1 MGITGNEVRISSRY
15 LSAKLGTYTF
25 TSPYNSNRNIAY
37 NTDSTRPRLSSNN
50 VDYSN
55 EIYSKDTTLGSL
67 KMSTYYYN
75 KSGNENSQLNSSNWN
90 LQFPTMSINTTNLTS
105 VKFYT
110 SLRFDEIRSGR
121 DEFLYLQIKRT
132 NEAWELHGSD
142 EIISQSFLYME
153 RNAIFINGTIVNNN
167 NKGMRGYYEDNEVY
181 KVEVDLT
188 STILSYNGS
197 DFNIRFYLYNF
208 QDNDFVELGS
218 YLLEY
223 TYN

>member
-37 NTDSTRPRLSSNN
+37 NTINQLSSNN

-75 KSGNENSQLNSSNWN
+75 KQGNTNSQLNSSNWN

-110 SLRFDEIRSGR
+110 SLHFESISAGR
-121 DEFLYLQIKRT
+121 DEYLYLQIKRT
-132 NEAWELHGSD
+132 NENWINTTTAITD
-142 EIISQSFLYME
+142 QSFFYME
-153 RNAIFINGTIVNNN
+153 RNAIFINGTKVNNN
-167 NKGMRGYYEDNEVY
+167 NTGMRWYSDYNQVY

-188 STILSYNGS
+188 SEILSYNGS
-197 DFNIRFYLYNF
+197 NFNIRFFLYNF

>member
-1 MGITGNEVRISSRY
+1 MSTWE
-15 LSAKLGTYTF
+15 
-25 TSPYNSNRNIAY
+25 YNKQ
-37 NTDSTRPRLSSNN
+37 TNN
-50 VDYSN
+50 VN
-55 EIYSKDTTLGSL
+55 T
-67 KMSTYYYN
+67 
-75 KSGNENSQLNSSNWN
+75 QLNSSNWN
-90 LQFPTMSINTTNLTS
+90 LQFPTMNINPTNLTS

-132 NEAWELHGSD
+132 NEDWELHGSD